1 MKKPLDCPLGE
12 GCMLS
17 VGGGKMYIL
26 EACKASGVTKK
37 ATSYYEEQGLISPRV
52 LENGYRDYSLQDV
65 RRLRQIAA
73 LRSLGLTTRDI
84 RDVLTGDEKQSLR
97 KLAAQGNLNLE
108 TLTEKQKLLQSLAA
122 TGDWQ
127 SMQAQAEQLDRRQSI
142 LRRMLDKFPGFFGQY
157 ALAHFAPYLQE
168 PITNR
173 EQQDAF
179 ATVVDFLDNV
189 DMSIPPA
196 LLSEVEETMLTISP
210 EDTQKV
216 SQSLQQAAE
225 NPEKY
230 LQENKEAM
238 EAYLSI
244 RQSPAYQA
252 TPGFRLMME
261 MKKLNQ
267 QNGYN
272 DVFLPAMRKL
282 SPAYEAYYQKL
293 LLANEALM
301 KAYPE
306 ANGQQE

>member
-1 MKKPLDCPLGE
+1 
-12 GCMLS
+12 MLS
-17 VGGGKMYIL
+17 AGGGRMYIL

-37 ATSYYEEQGLISPRV
+37 AAAYYEEQGLISPRV
-52 LENGYRDYSLQDV
+52 LENGYRDYSMQDV

-73 LRSLGLTTRDI
+73 LRSLGLTIRDI

-108 TLTEKQKLLQSLAA
+108 TLTEKQKLLQSLAG

-127 SMQAQAEQLDRRQSI
+127 SIQVQAEQLDRRQSI
-142 LRRMLDKFPGFFGQY
+142 LGRMLDKFPGFFGQY

-168 PITNR
+168 PIATQ
-173 EQQDAF
+173 EQQQAF
-179 ATVVDFLDNV
+179 DTIVAFLDNV
-189 DMSIPPA
+189 DMSIPPELQAEAEEILPA
-196 LLSEVEETMLTISP
+196 LSP
-210 EDTQKV
+210 EDIHNV

-244 RQSPAYQA
+244 RQTPAYQA
-252 TPGFRLMME
+252 TPGYRLMME

-293 LLANEALM
+293 LRANEALL

-306 ANGQQE
+306 ANNQ